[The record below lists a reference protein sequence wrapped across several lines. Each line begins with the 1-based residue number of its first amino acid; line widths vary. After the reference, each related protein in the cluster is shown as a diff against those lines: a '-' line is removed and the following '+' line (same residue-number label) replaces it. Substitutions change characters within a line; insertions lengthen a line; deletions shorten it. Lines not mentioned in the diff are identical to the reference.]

1 MEAFTEAEGFF
12 LVNLVPQLQY
22 LPSWFPGAGFMN
34 LAKEGYRK
42 GMDMYI
48 KPHEM
53 SKKLI
58 VSIVS
63 LDSEL
68 PMNGFFQ
75 ESGDAIPSIS
85 SKLFDSHRDENGK
98 IIDEEFL
105 AKVSGIVY
113 GGKLNLRY

>member
-1 MEAFTEAEGFF
+1 MGLEMTKMPIKAAEERDPYVAIVEKGMNAFIHAEGFF
-12 LVNLVPQLQY
+12 LVNLLPWLQY

-68 PMNGFFQ
+68 PMNGFF
-75 ESGDAIPSIS
+75 
-85 SKLFDSHRDENGK
+85 
-98 IIDEEFL
+98 
-105 AKVSGIVY
+105 
-113 GGKLNLRY
+113 

>member
-12 LVNLVPQLQY
+12 LVNLVPWLQY

-68 PMNGFFQ
+68 PMNGFFFRRA
-75 ESGDAIPSIS
+75 EM
-85 SKLFDSHRDENGK
+85 LFRPYLVN
-98 IIDEEFL
+98 FL
-105 AKVSGIVY
+105 TLIGMKMG
-113 GGKLNLRY
+113 R

>member
-12 LVNLVPQLQY
+12 LVNLVPWLQY

-68 PMNGFFQ
+68 PMNGFF
-75 ESGDAIPSIS
+75 
-85 SKLFDSHRDENGK
+85 
-98 IIDEEFL
+98 
-105 AKVSGIVY
+105 
-113 GGKLNLRY
+113 